1 MGILKKLF
9 ALKGTGSPPT
19 AGKACHLCGKTNPL
33 EVKFCFFCGGSFQV
47 VSDTFDAFI
56 SYRRETASELASLLK
71 FQLENRFNR
80 RVFLD
85 INELQVGR
93 FDEELLRR
101 IEKTPNFIV
110 ILSRASLDRC
120 VNKSDWLKREI
131 MHALETSRNII
142 PVFTENFSFPSD
154 EVWALLPPEMEI
166 LPSLNGVIYSHIHQ
180 DSAVSKIA
188 SYMKT
193 EVEVSPIR
201 VFLTPEPTEQPSPNK
216 TTSKPERK
224 ASLAGFNRPLV
235 EKKSVDAIQ
244 PSGEM
249 PQNAID
255 SIVALPALGTKLDPP
270 AIFAST
276 SPESAKSAPMFYP
289 RLSESISDSFVIQSI
304 IKPGEIRFNT
314 LGTASLTV
322 ASRFSS
328 PKKADKSAKKADT
341 SPANFGPASLRVIE
355 TYQSPASCSDK
366 FSASNSDYINP
377 QLGAAQIRI
386 TKGIVNV

>member
-9 ALKGTGSPPT
+9 ALKRTGSPPT
-19 AGKACHLCGKTNPL
+19 TGKACHLCGKTNSL
-33 EVKFCFFCGGSFQV
+33 EVKFCSFCGGSFQV
-47 VSDTFDAFI
+47 VSDSFDAFI

-131 MHALETSRNII
+131 MHALGTGRNII
-142 PVFTENFSFPSD
+142 PVFTESFSFPSD

-193 EVEVSPIR
+193 EVEVCPIPD
-201 VFLTPEPTEQPSPNK
+201 FPKPEPTQQLPPVETDSEQETESCS
-216 TTSKPERK
+216 TEISKPI
-224 ASLAGFNRPLV
+224 V
-235 EKKSVDAIQ
+235 DKKTEDAIQ
-244 PSGEM
+244 PYGEM
-249 PQNAID
+249 TQNAID
-255 SIVALPALGTKLDPP
+255 PIVTLPAVGTRPNSP
-270 AIFAST
+270 SIFAAT
-276 SPESAKSAPMFYP
+276 SPESATSVPMFHP
-289 RLSESISDSFVIQSI
+289 RLSESILENLEIVPASGRSDRPPMLWF
-304 IKPGEIRFNT
+304 
-314 LGTASLTV
+314 ASLAV
-322 ASRFSS
+322 SGAVR
-328 PKKADKSAKKADT
+328 A
-341 SPANFGPASLRVIE
+341 
-355 TYQSPASCSDK
+355 
-366 FSASNSDYINP
+366 SASPIDRPVFGVVTLVTQS
-377 QLGAAQIRI
+377 
-386 TKGIVNV
+386 